1 MVTTQSYGISAAL
14 AGAGLGFFAGVKF
27 TSALMAAN
35 RGLHLAPIVYPT
47 GLEGMAPWGHA

>member
-1 MVTTQSYGISAAL
+1 MVTTQSYGTSAAL
-14 AGAGLGFFAGVKF
+14 AGAGLGFFTGVKF

-47 GLEGMAPWGHA
+47 GLEGMAP